1 MIRLGSPLRGPPPR
15 LRLSRFRRANRIRS
29 SQGDER
35 VAQLVEHTTFNR
47 EVLGSSPS
55 ALTTISKSYQW
66 VSPQGCR
73 DLVLPV
79 ANIDSAVAKLLFWV
93 GSTKRARPVGLKTDP
108 SFPARFRLFSC
119 GSGG

>member
-1 MIRLGSPLRGPPPR
+1 MRHRDLLKPKEIHRNHGP
-15 LRLSRFRRANRIRS
+15 
-29 SQGDER
+29 
-35 VAQLVEHTTFNR
+35 TTFNHG
-47 EVLGSSPS
+47 VLGSSPS